1 MFPSHLFARWAVVG
15 FVALLAGWGSVSESR
30 GATFFVSAIGSGS
43 GVTADYRFSPTNI
56 TINVGDSVIWTN
68 GHPQAAHDTTAGIAN
83 SGTTNGWASGN
94 LSYFLNTKFTNT
106 FNAPG
111 YFPYRCRNHT
121 DAGATTLTPQQTGS
135 VTVVSLAVPPSISL
149 TNPTSGKAVAA
160 PASFNL
166 QAGVTN
172 GSGAVTNVE
181 FFAGASS
188 LGSDATA
195 PFSLLTAALAAGN
208 YSFTAVA
215 SANDGFRATSAPV
228 SVFVLTNAT
237 LLTPALTGNVATL
250 TVTGFVGQTYL
261 LDVSTNLTNWSAIS
275 TTVAPAAVFS
285 VNHTNPPGASNRFY
299 RARQVTN

>member
-1 MFPSHLFARWAVVG
+1 MFPVNLWLRWAVVVIVAG
-15 FVALLAGWGSVSESR
+15 FAMAFGVSESR
-30 GATFFVSAIGSGS
+30 GATFTVRAIGSGS
-43 GVTADYRFSPTNI
+43 GPTANYLFSPTNI
-56 TINVGDSVIWTN
+56 TINVGDSIVWTN
-68 GHPQAAHDTTAGIAN
+68 AHLSAPHDSTAGIAN
-83 SGTTNGWASGN
+83 SGTNNGWAWPTMSAFGG
-94 LSYFLNTKFTNT
+94 TRFTNT

-111 YFPYRCRNHT
+111 YFPFRCRTHT

-135 VTVVSLAVPPSISL
+135 VTVVAIGVPPSLSL
-149 TNPTSGKAVAA
+149 TNPTSGRAVAA

-188 LGSDATA
+188 LGSDPTA
-195 PFSLLTAALAAGN
+195 PFSLLTAALGAGN

-250 TVTGFVGQTYL
+250 TVTGFVGQTYFI
-261 LDVSTNLTNWSAIS
+261 DVTTNFTNWSTIS
-275 TTVAPAAVFS
+275 TTIAPANVFT
-285 VNHTNPPGASNRFY
+285 VPDTNAGASNRFY

>member
-1 MFPSHLFARWAVVG
+1 MTTEGTRWV
-15 FVALLAGWGSVSESR
+15 
-30 GATFFVSAIGSGS
+30 
-43 GVTADYRFSPTNI
+43 FSPTNI
-56 TINVGDSVIWTN
+56 FINPGDTVRWTN
-68 GHPQAAHDTTAGIAN
+68 AHTTSHDTTAGIPE
-83 SGTTNGWASGN
+83 SGTNNGWASP
-94 LSYFLNTKFTNT
+94 LLFRSAIPAQTFLVT
-106 FNAPG
+106 FSNAG
-111 YFPYRCRNHT
+111 YFPYRCRTHADFVGQANYK
-121 DAGATTLTPQQTGS
+121 PEQTGS
-135 VTVVSLAVPPSISL
+135 VTVAAIALPPSISL
-149 TNPTSGKAVAA
+149 TNPTSGRAVAA

-215 SANDGFRATSAPV
+215 SANDGLKATSAPV

-285 VNHTNPPGASNRFY
+285 VNHTNPPGASNCFY